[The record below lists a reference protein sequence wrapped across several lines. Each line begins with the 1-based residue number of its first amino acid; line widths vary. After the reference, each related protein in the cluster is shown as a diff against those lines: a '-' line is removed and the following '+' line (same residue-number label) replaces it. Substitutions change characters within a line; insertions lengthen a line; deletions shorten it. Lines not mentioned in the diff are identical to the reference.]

1 MAKGG
6 GAVVT
11 GREGAAAIL
20 LSITPLLT
28 IAIVTMPI
36 TPFLF
41 ILITPPSRRLSRLR
55 WTLLFGGEEEV
66 AKWQWQQCLL
76 AGGRDVIAL
85 AAMRAGGGQRDESG
99 QGEEEDAL
107 MTLVAMLFYGG
118 RRWGDFNEDN
128 GKEEVV
134 EEDYNNKTIA
144 GSGGIGNWKG
154 GCKESSRRT
163 AMPTALTAP
172 TPGVV
177 EKLISSLIY
186 CWYYIF
192 YFY

>member
-66 AKWQWQQCLL
+66 AK
-76 AGGRDVIAL
+76 
-85 AAMRAGGGQRDESG
+85 
-99 QGEEEDAL
+99 
-107 MTLVAMLFYGG
+107 
-118 RRWGDFNEDN
+118 
-128 GKEEVV
+128 
-134 EEDYNNKTIA
+134 
-144 GSGGIGNWKG
+144 
-154 GCKESSRRT
+154 
-163 AMPTALTAP
+163 
-172 TPGVV
+172 
-177 EKLISSLIY
+177 
-186 CWYYIF
+186 
-192 YFY
+192 